1 MDRAPESVFLDFR
14 WHEEASVCVLWSPSC
29 RAVKINFHQQM
40 NFDVKRGDIL
50 SILGLFS
57 YYNGCE
63 WCIGKMNT
71 VKSMQ
76 NLVII
81 QTFSAFSGIN

>member
-50 SILGLFS
+50 TILGLFS
-57 YYNGCE
+57 SKESKIILSLNST
-63 WCIGKMNT
+63 I
-71 VKSMQ
+71 
-76 NLVII
+76 LVLD
-81 QTFSAFSGIN
+81 TAEVCLA